1 MSKPLSPVLT
11 SYDFLKAA
19 ALVLMIVDHIGYFF
33 YPDDM
38 WWRAVGRMSAP
49 VWLFLVGYARS
60 RDVGARMWAGMA
72 VLVVSNY
79 VFGMPVLPLN
89 ILGTIIVCRLAI
101 DPMMGFIRRHPS
113 MLYPVLVLLFVGGVF
128 TFMTVE
134 YGTTAMMMVMTGYL
148 VRNHEEMAMRK
159 NEILQF
165 AGVAALFY
173 AFMQCFIYFSFGPA
187 LNLGVT
193 GALLLVL
200 LFLTAFR
207 LYEYPVLTRSL
218 GPLSGLIRLC
228 GRRTLEIYVLHLLL
242 FKAGA
247 WLLHTQNWRPFT
259 FHIV

>member
-159 NEILQF
+159 NDSDFRHAVNTGLMDAIASGLYFEI
-165 AGVAALFY
+165 Y
-173 AFMQCFIYFSFGPA
+173 DKWFGPKGEVPYPITA
-187 LNLGVT
+187 EIKR
-193 GALLLVL
+193 
-200 LFLTAFR
+200 FLQMQVV
-207 LYEYPVLTRSL
+207 P
-218 GPLSGLIRLC
+218 
-228 GRRTLEIYVLHLLL
+228 
-242 FKAGA
+242 K
-247 WLLHTQNWRPFT
+247 
-259 FHIV
+259 